1 MSYHKFSN
9 LREIFQG
16 DLTNK
21 TLKGIGSQD
30 FQDLT
35 CNCNAASK
43 INNKCIYNSK
53 CRTSIVVYKA
63 TCKVCEKFYVGNTQ
77 QHLKKRMNQ
86 HFSETRS
93 LVSKNLT
100 SDTFAKH
107 FATHFTKG
115 EKIATKDVRD
125 KVSMDILWKGNPITC
140 VKSFG
145 KINCSL
151 CMKERLL
158 ILKALG
164 DKMDK
169 KRLINSNNELYGACR
184 HKPKFH
190 RYTTYNSSADEGQF
204 SPERDTVSTV
214 VSPLYSGNF
223 NGNLNICTNIDTI
236 IFDSNSQSTALISPL
251 TISNDIVE
259 VISEEG
265 IVMDV

>member
-1 MSYHKFSN
+1 VIHLTLKALKKKYNLKWLRPSMSYHKFSN

-53 CRTSIVVYKA
+53 CRTSIVLYKA

-107 FATHFTKG
+107 FAAHFKKG
-115 EKIATKDVRD
+115 EK
-125 KVSMDILWKGNPITC
+125 
-140 VKSFG
+140 
-145 KINCSL
+145 
-151 CMKERLL
+151 LL
-158 ILKALG
+158 Q
-164 DKMDK
+164 KMLEI
-169 KRLINSNNELYGACR
+169 R
-184 HKPKFH
+184 
-190 RYTTYNSSADEGQF
+190 
-204 SPERDTVSTV
+204 
-214 VSPLYSGNF
+214 
-223 NGNLNICTNIDTI
+223 
-236 IFDSNSQSTALISPL
+236 
-251 TISNDIVE
+251 
-259 VISEEG
+259 
-265 IVMDV
+265 

>member
-1 MSYHKFSN
+1 
-9 LREIFQG
+9 
-16 DLTNK
+16 
-21 TLKGIGSQD
+21 
-30 FQDLT
+30 
-35 CNCNAASK
+35 
-43 INNKCIYNSK
+43 
-53 CRTSIVVYKA
+53 
-63 TCKVCEKFYVGNTQ
+63 
-77 QHLKKRMNQ
+77 MNQ

-169 KRLINSNNELYGACR
+169 KRLINSNNELYGTC
-184 HKPKFH
+184 
-190 RYTTYNSSADEGQF
+190 
-204 SPERDTVSTV
+204 
-214 VSPLYSGNF
+214 
-223 NGNLNICTNIDTI
+223 
-236 IFDSNSQSTALISPL
+236 
-251 TISNDIVE
+251 
-259 VISEEG
+259 
-265 IVMDV
+265 